1 MRRARSV
8 KIEPGGLLGCC
19 KRDKNTKKNS
29 NWHLHNHIKT
39 NRRWLCSFNE
49 GAKAYRSTRKE
60 RRGGTGKENSVST
73 SYYPIRLRGEG
84 MGSIE
89 DDTNQLGN
97 RQPKCFHR
105 DIRDVVSGW
114 KPRPV
119 VFNKMNFCNRLSH
132 LVFFFSIQKRR
143 GHYKSSLGPIKS
155 RSGFASENKE
165 SGVTPTTTY

>member
-29 NWHLHNHIKT
+29 NRQLHNHIKT
-39 NRRWLCSFNE
+39 NRRWLCPFNE
-49 GAKAYRSTRKE
+49 GAKAYRSTSSTTKSKR
-60 RRGGTGKENSVST
+60 GKENSVST

-84 MGSIE
+84 MRSIE

-132 LVFFFSIQKRR
+132 LVFFFNPKEKRP
-143 GHYKSSLGPIKS
+143 LQIKS
-155 RSGFASENKE
+155 GSNQIKIRIRIRE
-165 SGVTPTTTY
+165 